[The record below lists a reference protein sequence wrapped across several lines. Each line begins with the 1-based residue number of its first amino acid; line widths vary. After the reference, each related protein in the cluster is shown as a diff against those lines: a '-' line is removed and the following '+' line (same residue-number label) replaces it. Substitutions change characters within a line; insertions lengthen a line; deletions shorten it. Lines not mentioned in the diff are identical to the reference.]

1 MVLKSEQKYRSWVEV
16 DLDNFISNLREI
28 KRLIGPQVDFMQ
40 IVKADAYGHGAI
52 EISNA
57 ALKNGAR
64 MLGVANADE
73 GVQLRISGIDAPI
86 VILGPSTAPEIDEI
100 IKYNLTPS
108 VSDILFAG
116 QLQKALEKAGHKL
129 PVHIEID
136 TGMGRGGI
144 MYSEALNLIREIS
157 RLANITMDGIF
168 SHLATSEN
176 IISYNDRQWQLFSGL
191 LEELKRLGINIP
203 IRHIG
208 NSGAILNYPE
218 FKMDMVRPGI
228 MTYGIHPA
236 PDNEAKASLAP
247 VMSFK
252 TSIVLLKDFPKGY
265 GIGYGSTYITN
276 KETRIATIPVG
287 YGDGYPFILGNLGE
301 ALIRGKR
308 APLVG
313 RVSMDMCTI
322 DVTNIPGCAVGDEV
336 VLMGKQGQEYISANE
351 IAGKAKTISYE
362 VLCALGKRAPR
373 VFLQKGETGAV
384 EPRLRRIF
392 VPDEERSI
400 SRIDNI
406 IRHCFQ
412 ARTHNE
418 ELGDAIYYE
427 MFETLFGKEDRQL
440 ELRSCFRYDIRIE
453 QLPEANKST
462 PRADDYFQVTT
473 HVEYKKTI
481 RNNIFMIGC
490 ASNNAQL
497 AALIEDPHCEYR
509 WILGHDDD
517 LVAESDFKVESMR
530 IDGEDIPITETKK
543 TNRGYEVW
551 CGNEALKEKINCEV
565 KIEIE
570 IVTKKAKRNKA
581 FPVYLLYPTRGL
593 AINFN
598 YENANLKNV
607 REESFFAGRHPQPS
621 VSASK
626 GKFIDI
632 KISDKEWIFPTSG
645 VIFIWDI
652 EI

>member
-16 DLDNFISNLREI
+16 DLDNFISNLHEI

-40 IVKADAYGHGAI
+40 TVKADAYGHGAI

-86 VILGPSTAPEIDEI
+86 VILGPSTAAEIDEI

-108 VSDILFAG
+108 VSDIFFAR

-136 TGMGRGGI
+136 TGMGRGGT
-144 MYSEALNLIREIS
+144 MHNEALNLIREIS
-157 RLANITMDGIF
+157 GLANIELAGIF
-168 SHLATSEN
+168 SHFATSEN
-176 IISYNDRQWQLFSGL
+176 IIPYNDRQWQLFSVL
-191 LEELKRLGINIP
+191 LEDLKSLGINIP

-322 DVTNIPGCAVGDEV
+322 DVTHIPDCAVGDEV

-406 IRHCFQ
+406 IRHCLH

-440 ELRSCFRYDIRIE
+440 ELRSCFRYNIRIA

-462 PRADDYFQVTT
+462 PLADAYFQLST

-481 RNNIFMIGC
+481 RNHVFMIGC

-497 AALIEDPHCEYR
+497 DALIEDPLCEYR

-517 LVAESDFKVESMR
+517 LVVQRDFKVERMR
-530 IDGEDIPITETKK
+530 IDGEDIPIIETKK

-551 CGNEALKEKINCEV
+551 CGDEALKKKINCEV

-570 IVTKKAKRNKA
+570 IVTKKAKGNKA
-581 FPVYLLYPTRGL
+581 FPVYLLYPTRGIE
-593 AINFN
+593 INFN

-621 VSASK
+621 ISVSK

-632 KISDKEWIFPTSG
+632 KISDQEWIFPTSG

-652 EI
+652 

>member
-1 MVLKSEQKYRSWVEV
+1 
-16 DLDNFISNLREI
+16 
-28 KRLIGPQVDFMQ
+28 MQ
-40 IVKADAYGHGAI
+40 TVKADAYGHGAI

-108 VSDILFAG
+108 VSDIFFAR
-116 QLQKALEKAGHKL
+116 QLQKTLEKAGHKL

-157 RLANITMDGIF
+157 RLANITLAGIF
-168 SHLATSEN
+168 SHFANSE
-176 IISYNDRQWQLFSGL
+176 IIIPYNDRQWQLFSGL

-218 FKMDMVRPGI
+218 FNMDMVRPGI
-228 MTYGIHPA
+228 MTYGIYPA
-236 PDNEAKASLAP
+236 PDNEAKASLVP

-287 YGDGYPFILGNLGE
+287 YGDGYPFILGNQSE

-322 DVTNIPGCAVGDEV
+322 DVTHISGCAVGDEV
-336 VLMGKQGQEYISANE
+336 VLLGKQGQEYISANE
-351 IAGKAKTISYE
+351 IAFRAKTISYE

-392 VPDEERSI
+392 VPDEEKSI

-440 ELRSCFRYDIRIE
+440 ELRSCFRYDIRIA

-462 PRADDYFQVTT
+462 PRADAYFQLST

-490 ASNNAQL
+490 ASDNAQL

-517 LVAESDFKVESMR
+517 LVVQRDFKVERMR

-551 CGNEALKEKINCEV
+551 CGDEKLKKKINCEV

-570 IVTKKAKRNKA
+570 IVTKKAKGNKS

-593 AINFN
+593 EINFN

-607 REESFFAGRHPQPS
+607 HEESFFAGRHPQPS
-621 VSASK
+621 ISVSK

-632 KISDKEWIFPTSG
+632 KISDQEWIFPTSG

-652 EI
+652 

>member
-1 MVLKSEQKYRSWVEV
+1 MMTLKSEQKYRSWVEV

-40 IVKADAYGHGAI
+40 TVKADAYGHGAI

-73 GVQLRISGIDAPI
+73 GVQLRISGIEAPI
-86 VILGPSTAPEIDEI
+86 VILGPSTAGEIDEI
-100 IKYNLTPS
+100 LKYNLTPS
-108 VSDILFAG
+108 VSDIFFAR
-116 QLQKALEKAGHKL
+116 QLQKALVKAERKL
-129 PVHIEID
+129 QVHIEID
-136 TGMGRGGI
+136 TGMGRGGT
-144 MYSEALNLIREIS
+144 MHNEALNLIHEVNG
-157 RLANITMDGIF
+157 LANITLEGIF
-168 SHLATSEN
+168 SHLATSES
-176 IISYNDRQWQLFSGL
+176 IIPCNDRQWQLFSAL
-191 LEELKRLGINIP
+191 LQDLQKLNINIP
-203 IRHIG
+203 IRHID
-208 NSGAILNYPE
+208 NSGAILNYPA

-228 MTYGIHPA
+228 MTYGIYPSPA
-236 PDNEAKASLAP
+236 SEVKATLAP

-265 GIGYGSTYITN
+265 GIGYGSTYITS

-287 YGDGYPFILGNLGE
+287 YGDGYPFILSNSGE

-313 RVSMDMCTI
+313 RVSMDMCTV
-322 DVTNIPGCAVGDEV
+322 DVTSIPGCMVGDEV
-336 VLMGKQGQEYISANE
+336 VLLGKQGHEYISANE
-351 IAGKAKTISYE
+351 IATKAKTISYE
-362 VLCALGKRAPR
+362 ILCALGKRAPR
-373 VFLQKGETGAV
+373 VFLQKGKTGAV

-392 VPDEERSI
+392 VPNEEKSI

-440 ELRSCFRYDIRIE
+440 ELRCGFRYDIKIA
-453 QLPEANKST
+453 QLTEASNST
-462 PRADDYFQVTT
+462 TLADTYFQLST
-473 HVEYKKTI
+473 HVEYRKTI
-481 RNNIFMIGC
+481 RSNIFMIGC

-509 WILGHDDD
+509 WILGQDDD
-517 LVAESDFKVESMR
+517 LDVERDFRVERMR
-530 IDGEDIPITETKK
+530 IDGKDIPITETKK
-543 TNRGYEVW
+543 TKRGYEVW
-551 CGNEALKEKINCEV
+551 CGNEALKDKINCEV
-565 KIEIE
+565 KIEID
-570 IVTKKAKRNKA
+570 IVTKKAKGNKT

-598 YENANLKNV
+598 YENADLKNV
-607 REESFFAGRHPQPS
+607 RAESFFAGRHPQPS
-621 VSASK
+621 VSVSK
-626 GKFIDI
+626 GEFIDI
-632 KISDKEWIFPTSG
+632 KISDSEWIFPTSG

-652 EI
+652 

>member
-40 IVKADAYGHGAI
+40 TVKADAYGHGAI

-108 VSDILFAG
+108 VSDIFFAR
-116 QLQKALEKAGHKL
+116 QLQKTLEKAGHKL

-157 RLANITMDGIF
+157 RLANITLAGIF
-168 SHLATSEN
+168 SHFANSE
-176 IISYNDRQWQLFSGL
+176 IIIPYNDRQWQLFSGL

-218 FKMDMVRPGI
+218 FNMDMVRPGI
-228 MTYGIHPA
+228 MTYGIYPA
-236 PDNEAKASLAP
+236 PDNEAKASLVP

-287 YGDGYPFILGNLGE
+287 YGDGYPFILGNQSE

-322 DVTNIPGCAVGDEV
+322 DVTHISGCAVGDEV
-336 VLMGKQGQEYISANE
+336 VLLGKQGQEYISANE
-351 IAGKAKTISYE
+351 IAFRAKTISYE

-392 VPDEERSI
+392 VPDEEKSI

-440 ELRSCFRYDIRIE
+440 ELRSCFRYDIRIA

-462 PRADDYFQVTT
+462 PRADAYFQLST

-481 RNNIFMIGC
+481 RSNIFMIGC
-490 ASNNAQL
+490 ASDNAQL

-517 LVAESDFKVESMR
+517 LVVQRDFKVERMR

-551 CGNEALKEKINCEV
+551 CGDEKLKKKINCEV

-570 IVTKKAKRNKA
+570 IVTKKAKGNKS

-593 AINFN
+593 EINFN

-607 REESFFAGRHPQPS
+607 HEESFFAGRHPQPS
-621 VSASK
+621 ISVSK

-632 KISDKEWIFPTSG
+632 KISDQEWIFPTSG

-652 EI
+652 

>member
-86 VILGPSTAPEIDEI
+86 VILGPSTAAEIDEI
-100 IKYNLTPS
+100 TKYNLTPS
-108 VSDILFAG
+108 ISDIFFAR
-116 QLQKALEKAGHKL
+116 QLQKTLEKSGHKL
-129 PVHIEID
+129 SVHIEID

-144 MYSEALNLIREIS
+144 MQSEALNLILEIS

-176 IISYNDRQWQLFSGL
+176 FVPYNDRQWQLFSGL

-203 IRHIG
+203 RRHLG

-218 FKMDMVRPGI
+218 FNIDMVRPGI
-228 MTYGIHPA
+228 MTYGIYPA
-236 PDNEAKASLAP
+236 PDNEAKGNLEP

-252 TSIVLLKDFPKGY
+252 TSIVLLRDFPKGY

-322 DVTNIPGCAVGDEV
+322 DVTNIPGCSIGDEV
-336 VLMGKQGQEYISANE
+336 VLLGKQGQEYLSANE
-351 IAGKAKTISYE
+351 IAAKAKTISYE

-373 VFLQKGETGAV
+373 VFLQKGKTGVV

-453 QLPEANKST
+453 QLPQANQNT
-462 PRADDYFQVTT
+462 PGADAYFQLST

-481 RNNIFMIGC
+481 RSNIFMIGC

-509 WILGHDDD
+509 WILGQGED
-517 LVAESDFKVESMR
+517 LVVERDFKVERMR
-530 IDGEDIPITETKK
+530 IDCEDIPITETKK

-551 CGNEALKEKINCEV
+551 CGDEKLKKKINCEV

-570 IVTKKAKRNKA
+570 IVTKKAKGNKS

-593 AINFN
+593 EINFN

-621 VSASK
+621 ISFAK

-632 KISDKEWIFPTSG
+632 KISDQEWIFPTSG

-652 EI
+652 

>member
-1 MVLKSEQKYRSWVEV
+1 MGLKTGLKYRSWVEI
-16 DLDNFISNLREI
+16 DLDNFVSNVREI

-40 IVKADAYGHGAI
+40 VVKADAYGHGAI

-73 GVQLRISGIDAPI
+73 GVQLRISGIDALI
-86 VILGPSTAPEIDEI
+86 VILGPSTATEIDEI
-100 IKYNLTPS
+100 IKYQLTPS
-108 VSDILFAG
+108 ISDIFFARH
-116 QLQKALEKAGHKL
+116 LQKKLEKSGHKL

-136 TGMGRGGI
+136 TGMGRGGTI
-144 MYSEALNLIREIS
+144 SGSALNLIREVS
-157 RLANITMDGIF
+157 GLANIELAGIF
-168 SHLATSEN
+168 SHLASSEN
-176 IISYNDRQWQLFSGL
+176 IIPYNDLQWQLFSGL
-191 LEELKRLGINIP
+191 LADLKKSGINIP
-203 IRHIG
+203 LRHLG

-218 FKMDMVRPGI
+218 FQMDMVRPGL
-228 MTYGIHPA
+228 MSYGIYPT
-236 PDNEAKASLAP
+236 PLSEAMPNLAP

-265 GIGYGSTYITN
+265 GIGYGSTYVTC

-287 YGDGYPFILGNLGE
+287 YGDGYPFVLSSLGE

-322 DVTNIPGCAVGDEV
+322 DVTAIPDCKVGDEV
-336 VLMGKQGQEYISANE
+336 VLLGAQGQDYISASE
-351 IAGKAKTISYE
+351 IALKAKTISYE
-362 VLCALGKRAPR
+362 ILCALGKRAPR
-373 VFLQKGETGAV
+373 VFLQKGEPGAI

-392 VPDEERSI
+392 VPDEEKSI

-406 IRHCFQ
+406 IRHCFH
-412 ARTHNE
+412 ARTRSE

-440 ELRSCFRYDIRIE
+440 ELRSCFRYDIKIA
-453 QLPEANKST
+453 QLPVTDKSK
-462 PRADDYFQVTT
+462 PRADAYFQLNT

-481 RNNIFMIGC
+481 RSNIFMIGC
-490 ASNNAQL
+490 ASDNAQL

-517 LVAESDFKVESMR
+517 LVAERDFKVESMR
-530 IDGEDIPITETKK
+530 IDGEDIPVMETKK
-543 TNRGYEVW
+543 TSRGYEVW
-551 CGNEALKEKINCEV
+551 FGNEALKEKINCEV

-570 IVTKKAKRNKA
+570 IVTQKAKSNKA

-607 REESFFAGRHPQPS
+607 REESFFAGRHRLPAIS
-621 VSASK
+621 VAK
-626 GKFIDI
+626 GKDIDI
-632 KISDKEWIFPTSG
+632 KISDQEWIFPTSG
-645 VIFIWDI
+645 VIFIWDV
-652 EI
+652 

>member
-1 MVLKSEQKYRSWVEV
+1 MMALKSEQKYRSWVEV

-28 KRLIGPQVDFMQ
+28 KRLIGSQVDFMQ
-40 IVKADAYGHGAI
+40 VVKADAYGHGAI

-73 GVQLRISGIDAPI
+73 GIQLRISGIDAPV
-86 VILGPSTAPEIDEI
+86 VILGPSTAGEVDEI
-100 IKYNLTPS
+100 LKYSLTPS
-108 VSDILFAG
+108 VSDIFFAG
-116 QLQKALEKAGHKL
+116 QLQKVLEKAGQKL

-136 TGMGRGGI
+136 TGMGRGGTI
-144 MYSEALNLIREIS
+144 HSKALNLIREIS
-157 RLANITMDGIF
+157 GLDNITIAGIF
-168 SHLATSEN
+168 SHFATSEN
-176 IISYNDRQWQLFSGL
+176 IVPFNDRQWQLFSVL
-191 LEELKRLGINIP
+191 LEDLQRLNINIP

-218 FKMDMVRPGI
+218 FKMDMVRPGL
-228 MTYGIHPA
+228 MSYGIYPS
-236 PDNEAKASLAP
+236 PLSDAKANLAP

-252 TSIVLLKDFPKGY
+252 TSIVLLKDFPKGF
-265 GIGYGSTYITN
+265 GIGYGSTYTTN

-287 YGDGYPFILGNLGE
+287 YGDGYPFILSNLGE
-301 ALIRGKR
+301 ALIRGMR
-308 APLVG
+308 VPLVG

-322 DVTNIPGCAVGDEV
+322 DVTSIPDCAVGDEV
-336 VLMGKQGQEYISANE
+336 VLLGKQGSQYISANE
-351 IAGKAKTISYE
+351 IAAKAKTISYE

-373 VFLQKGETGAV
+373 VFLQKGETGAI

-392 VPDEERSI
+392 VPEEEKSI
-400 SRIDNI
+400 TRIDNI

-440 ELRSCFRYDIRIE
+440 ELRSSFRYDIKIA
-453 QLPEANKST
+453 QLPEAGKST
-462 PRADDYFQVTT
+462 SLADDYFQLST

-481 RNNIFMIGC
+481 RSNIFMIGC
-490 ASNNAQL
+490 ASDNAQL
-497 AALIEDPHCEYR
+497 TALIEDQHCEYR
-509 WILGHDDD
+509 WILGRDDD
-517 LVAESDFKVESMR
+517 LVAERDFKVESMR
-530 IDGEDIPITETKK
+530 IDGEDIPITEMKK
-543 TNRGYEVW
+543 TDRGYEVW
-551 CGNEALKEKINCEV
+551 CGSEALKEKINCEV

-570 IVTKKAKRNKA
+570 IVTKKAKSNKA

-621 VSASK
+621 ISAAK

-632 KISDKEWIFPTSG
+632 KISDQEWIFPTSG
-645 VIFIWDI
+645 VIFFWDI
-652 EI
+652 

>member
-1 MVLKSEQKYRSWVEV
+1 MALKSEQKYRSWVEV
-16 DLDNFISNLREI
+16 DLDNFISNLSEI

-40 IVKADAYGHGAI
+40 TVKADAYGHGAI

-73 GVQLRISGIDAPI
+73 GVQLRISGIDAPV
-86 VILGPSTAPEIDEI
+86 VILGPSTAAEIDEI

-108 VSDILFAG
+108 VSDIFFAR
-116 QLQKALEKAGHKL
+116 QLQKELEKAGRKL

-136 TGMGRGGI
+136 TGMGRGGTI
-144 MYSEALNLIREIS
+144 HSEALNLILEIAK
-157 RLANITMDGIF
+157 LPNITMEGIF
-168 SHLATSEN
+168 SHFATSEN
-176 IISYNDRQWQLFSGL
+176 IIPDNDRQWQLFSGL
-191 LEELKRLGINIP
+191 LEELKRLNINIP
-203 IRHIG
+203 IRHIS
-208 NSGAILNYPE
+208 NSGAILNYPG

-228 MTYGIHPA
+228 MTYGIYPA
-236 PDNEAKASLAP
+236 PENEVKAKLAP

-252 TSIVLLKDFPKGY
+252 TTIVLLKDFPKSY
-265 GIGYGSTYITN
+265 GIGYGSTYITK

-301 ALIRGKR
+301 ALIRGRR

-322 DVTNIPGCAVGDEV
+322 DVTHISDCVVGDEV
-336 VLMGKQGQEYISANE
+336 VLLGKQGQEYISASD
-351 IAGKAKTISYE
+351 IADKAKTISYE

-384 EPRLRRIF
+384 EPRLRRIY

-400 SRIDNI
+400 SRIDGI

-440 ELRSCFRYDIRIE
+440 ELRSCFRYDIKIE
-453 QLPEANKST
+453 QLPEANKS
-462 PRADDYFQVTT
+462 ALHANDYFQLST

-481 RNNIFMIGC
+481 RSDIFMIGC

-497 AALIEDPHCEYR
+497 DALIEDPHCEYR
-509 WILGHDDD
+509 WIIGQDDD
-517 LVAESDFKVESMR
+517 LDVERDFRVERLR

-543 TNRGYEVW
+543 TGRGYEVW
-551 CGNEALKEKINCEV
+551 CGDEKLKAKINCEV
-565 KIEIE
+565 KIEID
-570 IVTKKAKRNKA
+570 IVTKKAKSNKA
-581 FPVYLLYPTRGL
+581 FHVYLLYPTRGL

-607 REESFFAGRHPQPS
+607 RQESFFAGRHPQPS
-621 VSASK
+621 ISARK
-626 GKFIDI
+626 GKFINI
-632 KISDKEWIFPTSG
+632 KISDQEWIFPTSG
-645 VIFIWDI
+645 VIFLWDI
-652 EI
+652 

>member
-1 MVLKSEQKYRSWVEV
+1 MKYRSWVEV
-16 DLDNFISNLREI
+16 DLDNFISNLCEI
-28 KRLIGPQVDFMQ
+28 KKLIGPHVDFMQ
-40 IVKADAYGHGAI
+40 VVKADAYGHGAI

-57 ALKNGAR
+57 ALGNGAQ

-73 GVQLRISGIDAPI
+73 GIQLRISGIDIPV
-86 VILGPSTAPEIDEI
+86 VILGPSIVAEIDEI
-100 IKYNLTPS
+100 IKYKLTAS
-108 VSDILFAG
+108 VSDIFFVR
-116 QLQKALEKAGHKL
+116 QLQKALEKTGRKL

-136 TGMGRGGI
+136 TGMGRGGTI
-144 MYSEALNLIREIS
+144 HSKALILVREIS
-157 RLANITMDGIF
+157 KLANIDLAGIF
-168 SHLATSEN
+168 SHLASSEN
-176 IISYNDRQWQLFSGL
+176 IIPYNDSQWQLFSGL
-191 LEELKRLGINIP
+191 LEEIKKSGFNIP
-203 IRHIG
+203 VRHLG

-218 FKMDMVRPGI
+218 FQMDIVRPGI
-228 MTYGIHPA
+228 MTYGIYPA
-236 PDNEAKASLAP
+236 PDTDEKVNLAP

-265 GIGYGSTYITN
+265 GIGYSSTYITN

-287 YGDGYPFILGNLGE
+287 YGDGYPFILSNLGE

-308 APLVG
+308 APIVG

-322 DVTNIPGCAVGDEV
+322 DVTHIPDCAVGDEV
-336 VLMGKQGQEYISANE
+336 VLLGRQGQEYISANE
-351 IAGKAKTISYE
+351 IAAKAKTISYE

-373 VFLQKGETGAV
+373 IFLQEGKTGAV
-384 EPRLRRIF
+384 EPRLRRIY
-392 VPDEERSI
+392 VPNEEKSI
-400 SRIDNI
+400 TRIDNI

-440 ELRSCFRYDIRIE
+440 ELRSGFRYDIKIA
-453 QLPEANKST
+453 QLPKAGKSS
-462 PRADDYFQVTT
+462 PHADDYFQLST

-481 RNNIFMIGC
+481 RSHIFMIGC
-490 ASNNAQL
+490 ASDNAQL

-517 LVAESDFKVESMR
+517 LVVERDFKVERMR
-530 IDGEDIPITETKK
+530 IDGEDIPITETKN

-551 CGNEALKEKINCEV
+551 CGNEALKKKINCEV

-570 IVTKKAKRNKA
+570 IVTKKAKSNKA

-593 AINFN
+593 EINFN

-607 REESFFAGRHPQPS
+607 REESFFAGRHPQPDIS
-621 VSASK
+621 VSK

-632 KISDKEWIFPTSG
+632 KISDQEWIFPTSG

-652 EI
+652 

>member
-1 MVLKSEQKYRSWVEV
+1 
-16 DLDNFISNLREI
+16 
-28 KRLIGPQVDFMQ
+28 
-40 IVKADAYGHGAI
+40 
-52 EISNA
+52 
-57 ALKNGAR
+57 
-64 MLGVANADE
+64 
-73 GVQLRISGIDAPI
+73 
-86 VILGPSTAPEIDEI
+86 
-100 IKYNLTPS
+100 
-108 VSDILFAG
+108 
-116 QLQKALEKAGHKL
+116 
-129 PVHIEID
+129 
-136 TGMGRGGI
+136 MGRGGI

-157 RLANITMDGIF
+157 RLANITLAGIF
-168 SHLATSEN
+168 SHFANSE
-176 IISYNDRQWQLFSGL
+176 IITPYNDRQWQLFSGL

-218 FKMDMVRPGI
+218 FNMDMVRPGI
-228 MTYGIHPA
+228 MTYGIYPA
-236 PDNEAKASLAP
+236 PDNEAKASLVP

-322 DVTNIPGCAVGDEV
+322 DVTHISGCAVGDEV
-336 VLMGKQGQEYISANE
+336 VLLGKQGQEYISANE
-351 IAGKAKTISYE
+351 IAFRAKTISYE

-392 VPDEERSI
+392 VPDEEKSI

-440 ELRSCFRYDIRIE
+440 ELRSCFRYDIRIA

-462 PRADDYFQVTT
+462 PRADAYFQLST

-490 ASNNAQL
+490 ASDNAQL

-517 LVAESDFKVESMR
+517 LVVQRDFKVERMR

-551 CGNEALKEKINCEV
+551 CGDEKLKKKINCEV

-570 IVTKKAKRNKA
+570 IVTKKAKGNKS

-593 AINFN
+593 EINFN

-607 REESFFAGRHPQPS
+607 HEESFFAGRHPQPS
-621 VSASK
+621 ISVSK

-632 KISDKEWIFPTSG
+632 KISDQEWIFPTSG

-652 EI
+652 

>member
-1 MVLKSEQKYRSWVEV
+1 MTLKTEQKYRSWVEI

-28 KRLIGPQVDFMQ
+28 KRLIGSQVDFMQ
-40 IVKADAYGHGAI
+40 VVKADAYGHGAI

-64 MLGVANADE
+64 LLGVANADE
-73 GVQLRISGIDAPI
+73 GIQLRISGIDAPV
-86 VILGPSTAPEIDEI
+86 VILGPSTAGEIDEI
-100 IKYNLTPS
+100 IKYKLTPS
-108 VSDILFAG
+108 VSDIFFAG
-116 QLQKALEKAGHKL
+116 QLQKALEKAGQKL

-136 TGMGRGGI
+136 TGMGRGGTI
-144 MYSEALNLIREIS
+144 HSKALNLVCEIS
-157 RLANITMDGIF
+157 GLANIELAGIF
-168 SHLATSEN
+168 SHLATSEKN
-176 IISYNDRQWQLFSGL
+176 IPYNDRQWQLFSGL
-191 LEELKRLGINIP
+191 LEEIRNMGINIP
-203 IRHIG
+203 IRHLG

-228 MTYGIHPA
+228 MTYGIYLA
-236 PDNEAKASLAP
+236 SDNEARANLLP

-252 TSIVLLKDFPKGY
+252 TSIVLLKDFPKDY
-265 GIGYGSTYITN
+265 GIGYGSTYTTN

-322 DVTNIPGCAVGDEV
+322 DVTHIRDCAVGDEV
-336 VLMGKQGQEYISANE
+336 VLLGKQGQEYISANE
-351 IAGKAKTISYE
+351 IAAKAKTISYE
-362 VLCALGKRAPR
+362 ILCALGKRAPR
-373 VFLQKGETGAV
+373 VFLQKGEAGAV

-392 VPDEERSI
+392 VPDEEKSVT
-400 SRIDNI
+400 RIDNI

-412 ARTHNE
+412 ARTRNE

-440 ELRSCFRYDIRIE
+440 ELRSSFRYDIKIA
-453 QLPEANKST
+453 QLPEAGKSA
-462 PRADDYFQVTT
+462 PSADDYFQLST

-481 RNNIFMIGC
+481 RSSIFMIGC
-490 ASNNAQL
+490 ASDNAQL

-517 LVAESDFKVESMR
+517 LVAERDFKVERMR
-530 IDGEDIPITETKK
+530 IDGEDIPIAETKK
-543 TNRGYEVW
+543 TDRGYEVW
-551 CGNEALKEKINCEV
+551 CGDEALKAKINCEV

-570 IVTKKAKRNKA
+570 IVTKKAKSNKV

-593 AINFN
+593 EINFN

-621 VSASK
+621 VSVAK

-632 KISDKEWIFPTSG
+632 KISDQEWIFPTSG

-652 EI
+652 

>member
-40 IVKADAYGHGAI
+40 TVKADAYGHGAI

-108 VSDILFAG
+108 VSDIFFAR
-116 QLQKALEKAGHKL
+116 QLQKTLEKAGHKL

-157 RLANITMDGIF
+157 RLANITLAGIF
-168 SHLATSEN
+168 SHFANSE
-176 IISYNDRQWQLFSGL
+176 IIIPYNDRQWQLFSGL

-218 FKMDMVRPGI
+218 FNMDMVRPGI
-228 MTYGIHPA
+228 MTYGIYPA
-236 PDNEAKASLAP
+236 PNNEAKANLAP

-265 GIGYGSTYITN
+265 GIGYGNTYITN

-287 YGDGYPFILGNLGE
+287 YGDGYPFILSNLGE

-322 DVTNIPGCAVGDEV
+322 DVTHISGCAVGDEV
-336 VLMGKQGQEYISANE
+336 VLLGKQGQEYISANE
-351 IAGKAKTISYE
+351 IAFRAKTISYE

-392 VPDEERSI
+392 VPDEEKSI

-440 ELRSCFRYDIRIE
+440 ELRSCFRYDIRIA

-462 PRADDYFQVTT
+462 PRADAYFQLST

-517 LVAESDFKVESMR
+517 LVVQRDFKVERMR

-551 CGNEALKEKINCEV
+551 CGDEKLKKKINCEV

-570 IVTKKAKRNKA
+570 IVTKKAKGNKS

-593 AINFN
+593 EINFN
-598 YENANLKNV
+598 YKNANLKNV
-607 REESFFAGRHPQPS
+607 HEESFFAGRHPQPS
-621 VSASK
+621 ISLSK

-632 KISDKEWIFPTSG
+632 KISDQEWIFPTSG

-652 EI
+652 

>member
-1 MVLKSEQKYRSWVEV
+1 MTLKTEQKYRSWVEV

-28 KRLIGPQVDFMQ
+28 KRLIGSQVDFMQ
-40 IVKADAYGHGAI
+40 VVKADAYGHGAI

-64 MLGVANADE
+64 LLGVANADE
-73 GVQLRISGIDAPI
+73 GIQLRISGIDAPV
-86 VILGPSTAPEIDEI
+86 VILGPSTAGEIDEI
-100 IKYNLTPS
+100 IKYKLTPS
-108 VSDILFAG
+108 VSDIFFAG
-116 QLQKALEKAGHKL
+116 QLQKALEKAGQKL

-136 TGMGRGGI
+136 TGMGRGGTI
-144 MYSEALNLIREIS
+144 HSKALNLVCEIS
-157 RLANITMDGIF
+157 GLANIELAGIF
-168 SHLATSEN
+168 SHLATSEKN
-176 IISYNDRQWQLFSGL
+176 IPYNDRQWQLFSGL
-191 LEELKRLGINIP
+191 LEEIRNMGINIP
-203 IRHIG
+203 IRHLG

-228 MTYGIHPA
+228 MTYGIYLA
-236 PDNEAKASLAP
+236 SDNEARANLLP

-252 TSIVLLKDFPKGY
+252 TSIVLLKDFPKDY
-265 GIGYGSTYITN
+265 GIGYGSTYTTN

-322 DVTNIPGCAVGDEV
+322 DVTHIRDCAVGDEV
-336 VLMGKQGQEYISANE
+336 VLLGKQGQEYISANE
-351 IAGKAKTISYE
+351 IAAKAKTISYE
-362 VLCALGKRAPR
+362 ILCALGKRAPR
-373 VFLQKGETGAV
+373 VFLQKGEAGAV
-384 EPRLRRIF
+384 SPRLRRIF
-392 VPDEERSI
+392 VPDEEKSI
-400 SRIDNI
+400 TRIDNI

-412 ARTHNE
+412 ARTRNE

-440 ELRSCFRYDIRIE
+440 ELRSSFRYDIKIA
-453 QLPEANKST
+453 QLPEAGKSA
-462 PRADDYFQVTT
+462 PSADDYFQLST

-481 RNNIFMIGC
+481 RSSIFMIGC
-490 ASNNAQL
+490 ASDNAQL

-517 LVAESDFKVESMR
+517 LVAERDFKVERMR
-530 IDGEDIPITETKK
+530 IDGEDIPIAETKK
-543 TNRGYEVW
+543 TDRGYEVW
-551 CGNEALKEKINCEV
+551 CGDEALKAKINCEV

-570 IVTKKAKRNKA
+570 IVTKKAKSNKV

-593 AINFN
+593 EINFN

-621 VSASK
+621 VSVAK

-632 KISDKEWIFPTSG
+632 KISDQEWIFPTSG

-652 EI
+652 

>member
-40 IVKADAYGHGAI
+40 TVKADAYGHGAI

-108 VSDILFAG
+108 VSDIFFAR
-116 QLQKALEKAGHKL
+116 QLQKTLEKAGHKL

-157 RLANITMDGIF
+157 RLANITLAGIF
-168 SHLATSEN
+168 SHFANSE
-176 IISYNDRQWQLFSGL
+176 IIIPYNDRQWQLFSGL

-218 FKMDMVRPGI
+218 FNMDMVRPGI
-228 MTYGIHPA
+228 MTYGIYPA
-236 PDNEAKASLAP
+236 PNNEAKANLAP

-265 GIGYGSTYITN
+265 GIGYGNTYITN

-322 DVTNIPGCAVGDEV
+322 DVTHISGCAVGDEV
-336 VLMGKQGQEYISANE
+336 VLLGKQGQEYISANE
-351 IAGKAKTISYE
+351 IAFRAKTISYE

-392 VPDEERSI
+392 VPDEEKSI

-440 ELRSCFRYDIRIE
+440 ELRSCFRYDIRIA

-462 PRADDYFQVTT
+462 PRADAYFQLST

-517 LVAESDFKVESMR
+517 LVVQRDFKVERMR

-551 CGNEALKEKINCEV
+551 CGDEKLKKKINCEV

-570 IVTKKAKRNKA
+570 IVTKKAKGNKS

-593 AINFN
+593 EINFN

-607 REESFFAGRHPQPS
+607 HEESFFAGRHPQPS
-621 VSASK
+621 ISLSK

-632 KISDKEWIFPTSG
+632 KISDQEWIFPTSG

-652 EI
+652 